1 MSQYSINL
9 QSTMREA
16 ELHAELKFGGFS
28 NNEDNLNLSLDNEKK
43 QYLSYKPLIDKY
55 NRILSE
61 A

>member
-1 MSQYSINL
+1 
-9 QSTMREA
+9 MREA

-43 QYLSYKPLIDKY
+43 QYLSYKHLIDKY